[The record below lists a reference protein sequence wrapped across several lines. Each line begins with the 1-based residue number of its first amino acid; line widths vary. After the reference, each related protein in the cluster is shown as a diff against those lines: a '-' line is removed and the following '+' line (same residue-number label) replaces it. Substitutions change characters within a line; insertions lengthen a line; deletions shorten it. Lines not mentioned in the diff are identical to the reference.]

1 MTLDASLLAVSAFW
15 IALTSLIAPRSFGVV
30 KEIPPQ
36 PKWEKI
42 LADSRGW
49 TQNPLAA

>member
-36 PKWEKI
+36 SKLVKI
-42 LADSRGW
+42 LADSLG
-49 TQNPLAA
+49 